1 MKRKSVWNTI
11 VGAVSGAIPPVIGWV
26 AVPGGLEFRNYHRVL
41 LRSELMTAPGAL
53 FLFGLLFLW
62 QLPHFLAINWMYRE
76 EYVRGGF
83 VMWSN
88 DDESG
93 EATARR
99 ALGWSLLLLPLG
111 VWPPL
116 AGFSSWWF
124 APMGLVLGG
133 WLVWLSLKFLRVPE
147 RAAARRLFFATLLY
161 LPAMLAAVLICARR

>member
-1 MKRKSVWNTI
+1 
-11 VGAVSGAIPPVIGWV
+11 VSGAIPPVIGWV

-41 LRSELMTAPGAL
+41 LRSELMTAPGAM

-88 DDESG
+88 EDESG

-99 ALGWSLLLLPLG
+99 ALGWSVLLLPLG

-116 AGFSSWWF
+116 AGGTAEPGTGAFIALGSIFLSSV
-124 APMGLVLGG
+124 GSG
-133 WLVWLSLKFLRVPE
+133 SLIDRFHRKRCPGC
-147 RAAARRLFFATLLY
+147 R
-161 LPAMLAAVLICARR
+161 